1 MQAKAKTAEN
11 TIELKKIKETVKK
24 DAIERIEVERKFGL
38 AKRRYSMGLVMEKL
52 PLTALAAVSLT
63 ILVMNLD
70 KILRW
75 IFLSL
80 FSLLSF
86 TRMLMTF
93 ILESMERL
101 YFCKNAYSRLKPVVA
116 FTG

>member
-1 MQAKAKTAEN
+1 
-11 TIELKKIKETVKK
+11 
-24 DAIERIEVERKFGL
+24 
-38 AKRRYSMGLVMEKL
+38 MGLVMEKL

-86 TRMLMTF
+86 TWMLIASLMNF
-93 ILESMERL
+93 IQKL
-101 YFCKNAYSRLKPVVA
+101 YFCEKIYDRLKPVEG